1 MRTPIRNKTLGNLSV
16 PSSKKK
22 TPLSNVEVAKL
33 ALSIFLIFVSYG
45 LRAHGD
51 EHPGPNG
58 GAIRMPG
65 SFHTELIVLK
75 EGFKIL
81 LLDVSLKNPITKDSS
96 LQAKLIAGNK
106 EQKLECQAHPDHFF
120 CPTSKM
126 PSSGKLILKASRAN
140 LQGAEVVYELPLP
153 KK

>member
-96 LQAKLIAGNK
+96 LQAKLIVGNK

>member
-1 MRTPIRNKTLGNLSV
+1 MFTIQKTTSIKVGIAILFFFLS
-16 PSSKKK
+16 SGM
-22 TPLSNVEVAKL
+22 LL
-33 ALSIFLIFVSYG
+33 
-45 LRAHGD
+45 AHGD
-51 EHPGPNG
+51 DHPGPNG

-65 SFHTELIVLK
+65 SFHTEVIVLK

-96 LQAKLIAGNK
+96 LQAKLVVGNK

-120 CPTSKM
+120 CPSSKI
-126 PSSGKLILKASRAN
+126 PTSGKLILQASRAK
-140 LQGAEVVYELPLP
+140 LQGAEAVYDLPIP

>member
-1 MRTPIRNKTLGNLSV
+1 MRTSIRNKTLGNLSV

-22 TPLSNVEVAKL
+22 THLSKAEVAKL

-75 EGFKIL
+75 EGFKIY
-81 LLDVSLKNPITKDSS
+81 LLDVSFQNPITKESS
-96 LQAKLIAGNK
+96 LQAKLIDGKK

-120 CPTSKM
+120 CPSSKI
-126 PSSGKLILKASRAN
+126 PTSGKLILQASRAK
-140 LQGAEVVYELPLP
+140 LKGAEVVYELPLP

>member
-1 MRTPIRNKTLGNLSV
+1 MRTSIQNETLGNVSV
-16 PSSKKK
+16 PSLK
-22 TPLSNVEVAKL
+22 TNTSVLKTEVSKL
-33 ALSIFLIFVSYG
+33 AISILLIFASYG

-51 EHPGPNG
+51 DHPGPNG

-81 LLDVSLKNPITKDSS
+81 LLDVSLKNPIMKDSS
-96 LQAKLIAGNK
+96 LQAKLVEGNK

-120 CPTSKM
+120 CPTSKV
-126 PSSGKLILKASRAN
+126 PTSGKLILKASRAK
-140 LQGAEVVYELPLP
+140 LQGAEAVYDLPIP